1 MPTALI
7 VDDEPAANELLALL
21 MKLRGYATDSAFT
34 GAEAIAMIDRDEY
47 DVILLD
53 LMLPDM
59 SGYQV
64 CEAVKTRKQ
73 TTLIPVIMVTARIAA
88 ENRAESF
95 ALGADG
101 YVGKPFT
108 PDQLFAAVSEA
119 EAWRRKTR
127 ADPDDG
133 DALVRFATDE
143 NDDETLRR
151 LSQFRSV
158 VFSQTPLPIAEVQR
172 VDEALRAIRHDAE
185 AWGRARGISSI
196 ATVDFRAL
204 DDCMILTLRDQSG
217 WLSEPGRPPAARCA
231 KALEKAGLDA
241 ISTDLASG
249 TLTLVKGF
257 TNATT

>member
-1 MPTALI
+1 MPIALI
-7 VDDEPAANELLALL
+7 VDDEPAANELLAML
-21 MKLRGYATDSAFT
+21 MELRGYATESAFT
-34 GAEAIAMIDRDEY
+34 GAEAIAMLDRHDY

-59 SGYQV
+59 SGYRV
-64 CEAVKTRKQ
+64 CESVKTRKQ
-73 TTLIPVIMVTARIAA
+73 TTLIPVIMVTARVAA

-101 YVGKPFT
+101 YIGKPYT
-108 PDQLFAAVSEA
+108 PDQLFEAVSEA

-127 ADPDDG
+127 AEPDDG
-133 DALVRFATDE
+133 NSRVHFAA
-143 NDDETLRR
+143 NDDDESLRR
-151 LSQFRSV
+151 LSQLRSE
-158 VFSQTPLPIAEVQR
+158 VFSQTPLPIDAVQR
-172 VDEALRAIRHDAE
+172 VDEALRAIRHDAA
-185 AWGRARGISSI
+185 AWARARGVSSV

-204 DDCMILTLRDQSG
+204 DDRMILTLRDQSG
-217 WLSEPGRPPAARCA
+217 WLSDPSRPPAARCA
-231 KALEKAGLDA
+231 KAIERAGFDA